1 MYYDPNIASSYGLN
15 MQNPTAQFIM
25 GAGNTAP
32 SFNSLQN
39 NGYYQNP
46 MAQNYYCSQQPQAY
60 MGGYM
65 GLPDVQVQQQPQMR
79 PWQNYDIDF
88 SRSMEENRA
97 EIERLNSNPA
107 FNTVFG
113 SGEKQLSTPIQNQA
127 YYNNTPSW
135 EQNNYGYYNNPIAD
149 QEQHEY
155 NTMKQMYLDGA
166 IGIGQYAAMANGG
179 IEHTTPNNTVVFQQC
194 QPSPI
199 YTPYGYAYQQ
209 NAEYYQHQQELY
221 NNNAE
226 AFSIASRVVNRFFGI
241 NEKEAALRAEHKKKY
256 EESLQRRLQEEAIV
270 EMQNTAFADAMK
282 KSFYSDQKG
291 YISPEKKKII
301 EHYNKVWER
310 RHKHIPEDYT
320 MYDLQYN
327 GLYAEIIFDDMR
339 YYEKERMKNL
349 VMLYDDTATR
359 NIIAGASPFYN
370 PFTGTSMRG
379 FKINKNEITITVPP
393 EIVAERYKE
402 RREIFLD
409 STYRNYDVNIPDD
422 VSYMRTYRN
431 IPGVLNASLN
441 SQ

>member
-1 MYYDPNIASSYGLN
+1 MYYDPNIAGSYGLN
-15 MQNPTAQFIM
+15 MQNPTVQVMM

-46 MAQNYYCSQQPQAY
+46 MTQNYYYSQQPQTY
-60 MGGYM
+60 QGGYM
-65 GLPDVQVQQQPQMR
+65 GLPNMQMQQQPQMR

-88 SRSMEENRA
+88 SRSMEDNRA
-97 EIERLNSNPA
+97 EIERLGSSPILD
-107 FNTVFG
+107 TMFG
-113 SGEKQLSTPIQNQA
+113 TEQKQLPVPTQNQV
-127 YYNNTPSW
+127 YDNTPPWELNNYSYNNS
-135 EQNNYGYYNNPIAD
+135 IAA
-149 QEQHEY
+149 QEQQEY
-155 NTMKQMYLDGA
+155 NTMKQMYLNGA
-166 IGIGQYAAMANGG
+166 IGVGQYAAMANGG
-179 IEHTTPNNTVVFQQC
+179 IEHTTPNGTVVFQQY

-199 YTPYGYAYQQ
+199 YSPYGYSYQQ
-209 NAEYYQHQQELY
+209 NMQYYQHQQELY
-221 NNNAE
+221 TNNAE
-226 AFSIASRVVNRFFGI
+226 AFSIAARVVNRFFGI
-241 NEKEAALRAEHKKKY
+241 NEAESARIAEHQQKY

-291 YISPEKKKII
+291 YMSPEKKKII

-349 VMLYDDTATR
+349 VMLYDDMTTR
-359 NIIAGASPFYN
+359 NTIAGASPFYN

-393 EIVAERYKE
+393 EIAAERYKE

>member
-1 MYYDPNIASSYGLN
+1 MYYDPNISGSYGLN
-15 MQNPTAQFIM
+15 MQNPTVQSMM

-46 MAQNYYCSQQPQAY
+46 MTQNYYSAQPQVY
-60 MGGYM
+60 QGGYM
-65 GLPDVQVQQQPQMR
+65 GLPDMQMQQQPQMR

-97 EIERLNSNPA
+97 EIERLGSSPILD
-107 FNTVFG
+107 TMFG
-113 SGEKQLSTPIQNQA
+113 SGQKQLPAPTQNQM
-127 YYNNTPSW
+127 YNNTSPW
-135 EQNNYGYYNNPIAD
+135 EQNNYGYSQIAS
-149 QEQHEY
+149 QEEQEY

-179 IEHTTPNNTVVFQQC
+179 IEHTTPNGTVVYQQY
-194 QPSPI
+194 QSAPI
-199 YTPYGYAYQQ
+199 YTPYGYAYSYQQ

-226 AFSIASRVVNRFFGI
+226 AFSIATRVVNRFFGI
-241 NEKEAALRAEHKKKY
+241 DEKETVRRAEYQQKY

-291 YISPEKKKII
+291 YMSPEKKKII

-349 VMLYDDTATR
+349 VMLYDDMATR
-359 NIIAGASPFYN
+359 NVIAGTSPFYN

-393 EIVAERYKE
+393 EIAAERYKE